1 MDLERAVGLL
11 AFQSCDYHMHAWTVH
26 RILFLQVLIF
36 SQMVRVLD
44 ILEDYLRMK
53 SYLYERID
61 GNVRGI
67 LRQEAI
73 DRFSKPS
80 TSFSLSLSHFPSLL
94 FLPSLSLSLSL
105 SSSYLFFLPPYLHVS
120 LHYGHVLSYPSLP
133 PLLRLRSFRLPPLHS
148 CRWSW
153 YQPHCC

>member
-1 MDLERAVGLL
+1 MIYLMCLV
-11 AFQSCDYHMHAWTVH
+11 
-26 RILFLQVLIF
+26 QVLIF

-80 TSFSLSLSHFPSLL
+80 ES
-94 FLPSLSLSLSL
+94 
-105 SSSYLFFLPPYLHVS
+105 
-120 LHYGHVLSYPSLP
+120 
-133 PLLRLRSFRLPPLHS
+133 
-148 CRWSW
+148 
-153 YQPHCC
+153 

>member
-1 MDLERAVGLL
+1 
-11 AFQSCDYHMHAWTVH
+11 
-26 RILFLQVLIF
+26 
-36 SQMVRVLD
+36 MVRVLD

-80 TSFSLSLSHFPSLL
+80 KFMLQTSSV
-94 FLPSLSLSLSL
+94 
-105 SSSYLFFLPPYLHVS
+105 HVRTHAVFH
-120 LHYGHVLSYPSLP
+120 LEK
-133 PLLRLRSFRLPPLHS
+133 
-148 CRWSW
+148 WSEEM
-153 YQPHCC
+153 QGGETNIV